1 MHTRE
6 QLKALIDTIP
16 DDRVE
21 SVYRII
27 DLNLR
32 NPSRAR
38 MEVEAMRAFR
48 AKNRARFIERMGGTS
63 RLIGSDGSGGITDGL
78 GSGHFT
84 NHFRDGRSL
93 VTQTLH
99 FLEGREIEEVVT
111 LTLAENGAAI
121 DCSIE
126 VSSGARKVLHRE
138 SFPGNV
144 S

>member
-27 DLNLR
+27 DLNL
-32 NPSRAR
+32 NPSRGR

-63 RLIGSDGSGGITDGL
+63 GLIGSGGSGGITDGL
-78 GSGHFT
+78 GSGHFS

-93 VTQTLH
+93 LTQTLH

-126 VSSGARKVLHRE
+126 VSSGGRKVLHRE